1 MDKRSSDEITATH
14 AGDRCSARGDD
25 GLPYWPPCYGYC
37 SARRLIGA
45 VTSQGFSLSDRI
57 SAAIQRLDAASFAA
71 ALPPTDNVRIL
82 AYEIERTR
90 EFRDLAEA
98 LSDDDAWDLL
108 KTIVAVRISKDFHKG
123 AKFPGS
129 EYLLA
134 ILMLASATE
143 LPGARAFIS
152 ELARLRGTVEFGP
165 VAQFACD
172 LQDLLVGRTTRA
184 AGGKP
189 QERSASDGNV

>member
-25 GLPYWPPCYGYC
+25 GLPYWPPCRGYC
-37 SARRLIGA
+37 SARRLVGA
-45 VTSQGFSLSDRI
+45 VTSQGFLLSDRI

-82 AYEIERTR
+82 AYEIEQTR
-90 EFRDLAEA
+90 EFRDLAEILA
-98 LSDDDAWDLL
+98 DEGAWEAL
-108 KTIVAVRISKDFHKG
+108 KTVIAVQISKGFHKG
-123 AKFPGS
+123 SRFPGC
-129 EYLLA
+129 EALIA
-134 ILMLASATE
+134 ILILASASTI
-143 LPGARAFIS
+143 PIARSFVS
-152 ELARLRGTVEFGP
+152 ELARLRETVEFGP